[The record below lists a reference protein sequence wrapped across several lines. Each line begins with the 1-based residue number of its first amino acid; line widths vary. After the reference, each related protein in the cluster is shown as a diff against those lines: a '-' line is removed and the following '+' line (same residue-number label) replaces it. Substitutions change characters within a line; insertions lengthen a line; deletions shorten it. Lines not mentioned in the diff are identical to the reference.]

1 MKGSNCNQ
9 AKIIACA
16 CHKGG
21 VGKTTTAASVGGILS
36 EKQRVLLVDL
46 DPQMNLTV
54 TFTDG
59 ESGKSVFKS
68 FSDFK
73 ARRKGELPVI
83 NIRKN
88 LDLVPSSLEMCTVD
102 ADFASVPGRDVI
114 LKKLLE
120 SKLDKYDWILIDLPA
135 QLGAITVN
143 ALVAADGVII
153 PMSCDAYSADGLQ
166 QIANF
171 VDLVKDVNEKLRI
184 IGILV
189 TRYNGRR
196 VVDRMVAEKLR
207 EEWGGLV
214 FESVIRENAAI
225 SKAPLLKMDIA
236 TYDHKSIGAQDYASL
251 CKEVKKRI

>member
-1 MKGSNCNQ
+1 MKSSNSKR

-21 VGKTTTAASVGGILS
+21 VGKTTTTASVGGILS
-36 EKQRVLLVDL
+36 EKSRVLLVDL

-59 ESGKSVFKS
+59 ESGESVFNA
-68 FSDFK
+68 FADFK
-73 ARRKGELPVI
+73 SRRNGKLPIVKV
-83 NIRKN
+83 RKN

-102 ADFASVPGRDVI
+102 ADFASVPGRDII

-120 SKLDKYDWILIDLPA
+120 PFLGDYDWILIDLPA

-171 VDLVKDVNEKLRI
+171 VELVGDVNDRLRV
-184 IGILV
+184 IGILI
-189 TRYNGRR
+189 TRYNRRR

-207 EEWGGLV
+207 EEWGDLV
-214 FESVIRENAAI
+214 FDAVIRENAAI
-225 SKAPLLKMDIA
+225 SKAPLVKMDIA
-236 TYDHKSIGAQDYASL
+236 TYDHNSLGALDYSAL
-251 CKEVKKRI
+251 CKEIKKRA